1 MQRVHFC
8 SGAQFDTGDAIVTS
22 LLGYVRAVIVMRR
35 SEAITVP
42 VATRSGGPG
51 TVTLLLTEAS
61 QISAESV
68 ELAGPELQDET
79 FVERVDALTAELLMP
94 PMWDEVLLDPDQLP
108 A

>member
-8 SGAQFDTGDAIVTS
+8 SGAVFFTGDAIAVS

-42 VATRSGGPG
+42 VSASTGGLG
-51 TVTLLLTEAS
+51 AVTLLLTQAS
-61 QISAESV
+61 QISAESI
-68 ELAGPELQDET
+68 ELGCPELLDES
-79 FVERVDALTAELLMP
+79 FVERVDALTTELLTP
-94 PMWDEVLLDPDQLP
+94 AMWVGASLEPDQLP